1 MRLRIIL
8 LVVAISSLVLVSFL
22 VPLALLL
29 RTFAAE
35 QATSTATIQTQWM
48 VPLVSTLN
56 GSSLKLAVARVNAQN
71 KSQPVTVFLPGGPTL
86 GPPAQRSP
94 AVQLAAH
101 GRSLTANVPGG
112 VEVLVAVQ
120 GLPHGTAVIR
130 TFVPDSKLT
139 HGVLH
144 AWIVLGA
151 IGLGLLVLSVI
162 VSAQLARSLVRPLRT
177 LAHASEALAAGD
189 LSARAPIEGAREVRQ
204 VSTGLNRLAV
214 RIGELLA
221 HERETVADLSHRLR
235 TPLTALRIDA
245 ESLRDDEEMA
255 RVISDVDGLTAVVNE
270 IIREARRPTDEDGA
284 ACDAAEVVR
293 GRAAFWRAL
302 AEDQE
307 RQMMVD
313 VTPGCLPV
321 RASARDVAGCAD
333 ILLENVFAH
342 TPEGAAFAV
351 RVSNRAGGGAWLV
364 VTDEGP
370 GFSDPDPTL
379 RGMSS
384 GGSTGLGL
392 DIARRIAENSGGM
405 LMLGHSPQGGGAVT
419 VGLGPAASAAKSGR
433 RHVRPRP
440 HLPLRSRRAEDARLA
455 AELAEWAAIAG
466 PDLNTR

>member
-8 LVVAISSLVLVSFL
+8 LVIAISSQILVSFL

-29 RTFAAE
+29 RTSAAD
-35 QATSTATIQTQWM
+35 QAKSSATIQTQWM
-48 VPLVSTLN
+48 VPLVATLDEP
-56 GSSLKLAVARVNAQN
+56 SLRLAVARVNAQN
-71 KSQPVTVFLPGGPTL
+71 KSQPVTVFMPDGQTL
-86 GPPAQRSP
+86 GPSPQRSP

-101 GRSLTANVPGG
+101 GRSFAANVRGG
-112 VEVLVAVQ
+112 VEVLMAVQ
-120 GLPHGTAVIR
+120 GLPQGTAVIR
-130 TFVPDSKLT
+130 TFVPDSRLT
-139 HGVLH
+139 RGVLH
-144 AWIVLGA
+144 IWIVLGG
-151 IGLGLLVLSVI
+151 IGLGLLGLSVI
-162 VSAQLARSLVRPLRT
+162 VSALLARSLVRPLRT

-189 LSARAPIEGAREVRQ
+189 LSARAPIEGAPEIRQ

-255 RVISDVDGLTAVVNE
+255 RVINDVDGLTRTVNE
-270 IIREARRPTDEDGA
+270 IIREARRPTDGGGT
-284 ACDAAEVVR
+284 ACDAGDVVR

-307 RQMMVD
+307 RQMMVE
-313 VTPGCLPV
+313 VAPAGLPV
-321 RASARDVAGCAD
+321 RASARDVAACVD

-342 TPEGAAFAV
+342 TPEGAALAI
-351 RVSNRAGGGAWLV
+351 RVSSRAGGGAWLV

-379 RGMSS
+379 RGNSS

-392 DIARRIAENSGGM
+392 DIARRIAENSGGT
-405 LMLGHSPQGGGAVT
+405 LMLGHSRQGGGAVT
-419 VGLGPAASAAKSGR
+419 VGLGSAVSPGKQERHIRQR
-433 RHVRPRP
+433 RHLLTRR
-440 HLPLRSRRAEDARLA
+440 RRAEDARLA
-455 AELAEWAAIAG
+455 AELAVWAAIAG